1 MSSKPEI
8 FFSYA
13 WGDKQGK
20 SREKIVNELYQSLK
34 ADGYNVVM
42 DKHDLGYK
50 GMITDFMRRIG
61 KGQFVVVAISDKY
74 LKSPFC
80 MYELIEIYRKSN
92 SEIAEMKEKIFPI
105 VLSDAKIYTPLDR
118 LGYIDYWKKEKDTF
132 EGKIQEVGLEYA
144 VDLIEDFKLY
154 REITSNMGI
163 LTQLFKNM
171 NTLNL
176 QLLKADNF
184 KEIKKAIEE
193 RIATIPENE
202 APKNIKPVENKT
214 IPHALTAPPFRSP
227 LFLGRDA
234 DMQALEQML
243 SNENKPLL
251 LVNGMG
257 GIGKTS
263 LAAHYYH
270 LHSSQYTHTAWL
282 LNKGNITDTLLQLAT
297 PLHVDFDAADTAALQ
312 LEKLLTAM
320 SNLTKPCLLVIDNAD
335 DGEDL
340 EASYIT
346 LCRLSNFRILLTTRV
361 TKKIEATAIYAV
373 GALPFPQALTL
384 FIEYYTQ
391 HNREDDNLF
400 QQLYDAV
407 DGNTLII
414 ELLAKNLEV
423 LNEVHTRYS
432 LAQLVHDLQQGLLS
446 ITQTKAVDTQYH
458 TDTLLKAEPL
468 EIIEA
473 MYNLSELSG
482 DEKRI
487 LSIMAV
493 LPAENIAFTT
503 LQTLLPATATLGD
516 TLTLL
521 SRKGWLEY
529 NRTEGNFKISPVI
542 QEITRKK
549 NQGLLDDCRELLQ
562 SLTNKLEYDHQHITG
577 CGYAEAPLNMRY
589 AESVIGQFVLGNPVF
604 DLLLERLGSCHGIL
618 GNLSKALYF
627 YELNAQLCQTL
638 CEANPKNERF
648 KNAWAIAHERL
659 GTTYANMGNL
669 KEALRFYMEYNAL
682 RQQLY
687 EAYPDNIDFKNGLAI
702 SYSKLGDTYTA
713 MGNLKEALG
722 FYQLDADLTKQLFEA
737 YPDNVDFMNGLAIS
751 YEKLGNS
758 YAEMENLSEALRF
771 YELEVALF
779 KQLYEAYPDNVNL
792 KKGLAISYSKMGDT
806 YTSIGDLNEAL
817 RFYTDYNSLRKQLY
831 EAYPD
836 NVNFKDGLAIAYS
849 KLGNIYAEM
858 DNLTEALRFYTEY
871 NVLRHQL
878 YEAYPDNVNFKN
890 GLAVSYTKL
899 GNIYKTTDTN
909 KTRQYFTQAAELWE
923 ELVAAAPQYAKFQQ
937 HLDWV
942 KNELATL

>member
-312 LEKLLTAM
+312 LEKILTAM

-446 ITQTKAVDTQYH
+446 ITQTKTVATQYH

-473 MYNLSELSG
+473 MYNLSELSD

-503 LQTLLPATATLGD
+503 LQTLLPATEALED
-516 TLTLL
+516 TLALL
-521 SRKGWLEY
+521 SRKGWLEH
-529 NRTEGNFKISPVI
+529 NLTEGNFKISPVI

-549 NQGLLDDCRELLQ
+549 NQDLLEDCSELLQ
-562 SLTNKLEYDHQHITG
+562 SLTDKLEYDNQHITG
-577 CGYAEAPLNMRY
+577 CNYAEAPLYMRY
-589 AESVIGQFVLGNPVF
+589 AEAFIDQFVLNSPVF
-604 DLLLERLGSCHGIL
+604 HLLLERLGSCHRIL
-618 GNLSKALYF
+618 GNLPKALYF
-627 YELNAQLCQTL
+627 YELDAQLCRTL
-638 CEANPKNERF
+638 CEANPENESF
-648 KNAWAIAHERL
+648 KNAWAIGHER
-659 GTTYANMGNL
+659 
-669 KEALRFYMEYNAL
+669 
-682 RQQLY
+682 
-687 EAYPDNIDFKNGLAI
+687 
-702 SYSKLGDTYTA
+702 LGDTYTA
-713 MGNLKEALG
+713 MGNIDKALE
-722 FYQLDADLTKQLFEA
+722 FYNNYNTLIQELFEA
-737 YPDNVDFMNGLAIS
+737 YPDNVDFKNGLQITYEKLGDTYKNLGNLDIALEYYQKENILINELFTTYPDNVNFKSGLAIS
-751 YEKLGNS
+751 YEKLGNT
-758 YAEMENLSEALRF
+758 YTEMDNLAEALRF
-771 YELEVALF
+771 YELDVALF
-779 KQLYEAYPDNVNL
+779 KQLYEVYLDNVNF
-792 KKGLAISYSKMGDT
+792 KNGLAISYTKLGNT
-806 YTSIGDLNEAL
+806 YTSMGNLGEAL
-817 RFYTDYNSLRKQLY
+817 RFYQLDADLTGQLY
-831 EAYPD
+831 EAYP
-836 NVNFKDGLAIAYS
+836 N
-849 KLGNIYAEM
+849 
-858 DNLTEALRFYTEY
+858 
-871 NVLRHQL
+871 
-878 YEAYPDNVNFKN
+878 NVNFKN
-890 GLAVSYTKL
+890 GLAVSLIKL
-899 GNIYKTTDTN
+899 GIVYKTTHTN
-909 KTRQYFTQAAELWE
+909 KTRQYFAQAAQLLV
-923 ELVAAAPQYAKFQQ
+923 ELVATAPGYAKFQQ

-942 KNELATL
+942 KNQLATL